1 MTKKEQEYIRGY
13 RGKEIGP
20 RDVKEVNTAFFAKK
34 RVVLHHKRTGVKKLD
49 KFILKSFIGPLILT
63 FFIVLIILILQFLWM
78 YVDELAGKGLEVKV
92 VAELLFHF
100 SLSFVPMA
108 LPLAILLAA
117 LMTFGNLGEYS
128 ELAALKSSGIP
139 LQRIIKPLVF
149 LMIFISVISFFFS
162 NNVLPYANRQARTL
176 LYDIRRKRPDI
187 NLQAGTFNNDID
199 GFSIK
204 VTSKDPGT
212 NRLDRIFI
220 YDHRENRGNSS
231 VIYADSGYMKVS
243 HDETAMQMILYNGY
257 SYSDLQE
264 RTDGSSGKK
273 YPFRKDIFKEQ
284 TLVVPLSGFDL
295 ERTEIDLFKSNSA
308 MKKIGQLTHDIDS
321 LNKRYTNRVNVSYKE
336 FTTAYLYTMK
346 NLYSDSNPGSVKE
359 DLRQKREFDPVKL
372 FDSIPPVEKKM
383 VLSRAI
389 ANIKEG
395 TNYLTTQV
403 ESLHND
409 VKFIKTFE
417 INWNKK
423 FTLSVACLVFFLIG
437 APLGAIIRKGGLG
450 TPAVIS
456 VLFFVIWY
464 VISLSGE
471 KLVEED
477 LVSTFSG
484 MWASTYILLPI
495 GMFLTYKASTDSVI
509 MNIDTYLSFFRKT
522 KDYLYRLLIVGR
534 QRNPAYEDQ

>member
-1 MTKKEQEYIRGY
+1 M
-13 RGKEIGP
+13 
-20 RDVKEVNTAFFAKK
+20 
-34 RVVLHHKRTGVKKLD
+34 LKKLD

-78 YVDELAGKGLEVKV
+78 YVDELAGKGLEMKI

-128 ELAALKSSGIP
+128 ELTALKSSGIP
-139 LQRIIKPLVF
+139 LQRIFKPLVI
-149 LMIFISVISFFFS
+149 LMIFISIISFFFS

-204 VTSKDPGT
+204 ITSKDPVT
-212 NRLDRIFI
+212 NRLDKLFI
-220 YDHRENRGNSS
+220 YDHRDNRGNNS
-231 VIYADSGYMKVS
+231 VIFADSGFMKVTP
-243 HDETAMQMILYNGY
+243 DETAMSMVLYNGY
-257 SYSDLQE
+257 AYNDMPE
-264 RTDGSSGKK
+264 RTDISPDKK
-273 YPFRKDIFKEQ
+273 YPFRKDMFKEQ
-284 TLVVPLSGFDL
+284 IIVVSLSGFDL

-308 MKKIGQLTHDIDS
+308 MKKIGELTHDIDS
-321 LNKRYTNRVNVSYKE
+321 LNKRYNNKISTHFTE
-336 FTTAYLYTMK
+336 FNSKYLYTVRNLNDEFYDENDSLPK
-346 NLYSDSNPGSVKE
+346 NAKL
-359 DLRQKREFDPVKL
+359 EFDSYGL
-372 FDSIPPVEKKM
+372 FDTLPLPDKKT
-383 VLSRAI
+383 VLVRAI
-389 ANIKEG
+389 GNIKEG
-395 TNYLTTQV
+395 ASYLTTQI
-403 ESLHND
+403 ESLHTD
-409 VKFIKTFE
+409 VKSIKSYE

-471 KLVEED
+471 KLVEEN
-477 LVSTFSG
+477 LVSTFAG
-484 MWASTYILLPI
+484 MWASTYILIPVGL
-495 GMFLTYKASTDSVI
+495 FLTYKASTDSVI
-509 MNIDTYLSFFRKT
+509 MNIETYLMFFKRI
-522 KDYLYRLLIVGR
+522 KDYLYRIIIAGNR
-534 QRNPAYEDQ
+534 RNPAFEDQ